1 MIFGVFSLYFYDT
14 NVKKLTCKRMKF
26 KNQLKIEFLSQYT
39 RNLKV
44 LENIPPGSDFMAL
57 LQRAKIVAYSE
68 LQVTV
73 CLFFKD
79 LPSLNL
85 ESCCTKACQYLH

>member
-1 MIFGVFSLYFYDT
+1 ML
-14 NVKKLTCKRMKF
+14 KKLTCKRMKF

-44 LENIPPGSDFMAL
+44 LENIPPGSDFIAL

-73 CLFFKD
+73 SLFFKD

>member
-1 MIFGVFSLYFYDT
+1 MIFGVLSLYFYNT

-26 KNQLKIEFLSQYT
+26 KNQSKIEFLWQYT

-44 LENIPPGSDFMAL
+44 LENIPPGSDFIAL
-57 LQRAKIVAYSE
+57 LERAKIVAYSE

-73 CLFFKD
+73 SLFFKD
-79 LPSLNL
+79 LPGLNL
-85 ESCCTKACQYLH
+85 ESCCIKASQYLH